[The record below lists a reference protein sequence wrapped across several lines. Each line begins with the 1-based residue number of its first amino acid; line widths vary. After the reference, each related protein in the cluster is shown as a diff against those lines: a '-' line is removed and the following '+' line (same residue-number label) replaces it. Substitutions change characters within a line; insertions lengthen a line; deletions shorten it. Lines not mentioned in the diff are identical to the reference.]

1 MRLGLERMPRKRE
14 IAYDPLFDPPRR
26 VKQRAL
32 TTTQAL
38 MEAMP
43 HEPIERSLE
52 ELFPLRERL
61 SEAFDQLNERDR
73 WIVNSILIERKSIR
87 STASDLSL
95 AKSYVDRLYK
105 AALRQLKA
113 ILENDPIIL
122 EYLNE

>member
-1 MRLGLERMPRKRE
+1 MPRKRE
-14 IAYDPLFDPPRR
+14 IVYDPLIDPPRR
-26 VKQRAL
+26 VQRRAS
-32 TTTQAL
+32 TSMQAL
-38 MEAMP
+38 MEAIP

-52 ELFPLRERL
+52 ELLPLRERL

-87 STASDLSL
+87 NTASDLSL

-122 EYLNE
+122 EYLND